1 MAGPVPSSQSALKRA
16 AITGVFGYLPDYVLT
31 NAELAAMV
39 DTTDAWITERT
50 GIKERRVLKG
60 EGLGTSHMA
69 AAAVR
74 GLLAKTDT
82 APGEVDLLICATNTP
97 DMVYPATANMVCD
110 MVGVR
115 NIGSFDIQ
123 AGCSSFVYAL
133 EIGRQFI
140 TTGTHRKIVVV
151 GADKMSSVVDYAD
164 RATCVLFGDGAGAVL
179 LEPSSNG
186 HGMIDVQLRSDGSGM
201 QYLHQKAGGSR
212 MPPTAETVA
221 KRLHHVYQEGTSVYK
236 FAVARMAEVS
246 GELIAR
252 NHLTASDV
260 DWLVPHQA
268 NRRIVEAAA
277 ERTGLPMDRVMMTI
291 HKYGNTTA
299 ASIPLCL
306 WDYEPRLK
314 LGDRMIFVAFG
325 GGFAW
330 GGAYLTWAYD
340 GAAAARAADVAAQ
353 APCQESK
360 N

>member
-1 MAGPVPSSQSALKRA
+1 MPPRPAEPGLKRA
-16 AITGVFGYLPDYVLT
+16 AITGVFGHLPDYVLT
-31 NAELAAMV
+31 NAELATLV

-50 GIKERRVLKG
+50 GILERRVLKG

-74 GLLAKTDT
+74 GLLATTGT

-97 DMVYPATANMVCD
+97 DMVYPATANMVCEL
-110 MVGVR
+110 VGVR

-133 EIGRQFI
+133 EIARQFI
-140 TTGTHRKIVVV
+140 ATGTHRKVVLV

-179 LEPSSNG
+179 IEPSSNG
-186 HGMIDVQLRSDGSGM
+186 HGVIDVQLRSDGSGM
-201 QYLHQKAGGSR
+201 PYLHQKAGGSR

-221 KRLHHVYQEGTSVYK
+221 KRLHHVYQEGATVYK
-236 FAVARMAEVS
+236 FAVAKMAEVS
-246 GELIAR
+246 GELLTR
-252 NHLTASDV
+252 NGLRSADV

-268 NRRIVEAAA
+268 NRRIIEAAA
-277 ERTGLPMDRVMMTI
+277 ERAGVPMERVMMTI
-291 HKYGNTTA
+291 HKHGNTTA

-314 LGDRMIFVAFG
+314 VGDRMIFAAFG

-340 GAAAARAADVAAQ
+340 GAAASRAERVAAH
-353 APCQESK
+353 APCHGPK
-360 N
+360 A